1 MRAAL
6 LGLGLGVAR
15 ALGQDYCP
23 GSDDAT
29 AQAPAYLPFR
39 TGTAWPDLAT
49 LVRSRN
55 ASRGYVELAGALRCY
70 DLYDFGVLTRFD
82 QALLAGDVVVD
93 CLGPVVPDGIGER
106 PDLAR
111 ATFAASRTRFRP
123 AFSPRRYAE
132 ERDASKAVA
141 GRSFRVGV
149 SLTYVRDGNF
159 EMFYAVDVSRWWYV
173 LQMLSAGWAPEGPV
187 AIVLSGRDGGS
198 GAAPHAYVRE
208 AMELLIGTLPFDA
221 EIVTLDE
228 PLFFEELWVPGFAA
242 MNLADCAIE
251 DRYVASGPQ
260 LSDVLSTLRAAARAR
275 PLGPAH
281 GHSRSQL
288 ECAAGSQGKIF
299 VTRLDGVQHG
309 LDGVERHLSQ
319 EQQLIADLMDSG
331 FGVVSAADYDTVEK
345 AALFGRTDVMIVEAG
360 AGVTN
365 AMFLAPNATVVVL
378 CSPDY
383 EGVRFGTRWCD
394 WYNSDAFS
402 ICVLSVSLTPQA
414 STTSIA
420 GSASGRGHSWLISTS
435 RWSRCPGSLAGY
447 TPARTRATRSST
459 TARRCARSCTL
470 RRRQTTAMRRAAAG
484 GPAQQPAPLSHP
496 RAQAARAARL
506 RSGPVWCC
514 LGLESRRGSC
524 SREESGPPRPSERSS
539 S

>member
-23 GSDDAT
+23 DSDDAT

-208 AMELLIGTLPFDA
+208 AMELLEGVHRPAGRARPRIGAGAACARSAERLEARTRSPCCTPSSRVTKILPC
-221 EIVTLDE
+221 E
-228 PLFFEELWVPGFAA
+228 PAA
-242 MNLADCAIE
+242 HSSWLRECPCAGP
-251 DRYVASGPQ
+251 SGRARAAVR
-260 LSDVLSTLRAAARAR
+260 SVLSTSLSCG
-275 PLGPAH
+275 PLA
-281 GHSRSQL
+281 
-288 ECAAGSQGKIF
+288 
-299 VTRLDGVQHG
+299 TY
-309 LDGVERHLSQ
+309 LS
-319 EQQLIADLMDSG
+319 
-331 FGVVSAADYDTVEK
+331 
-345 AALFGRTDVMIVEAG
+345 
-360 AGVTN
+360 
-365 AMFLAPNATVVVL
+365 
-378 CSPDY
+378 
-383 EGVRFGTRWCD
+383 
-394 WYNSDAFS
+394 
-402 ICVLSVSLTPQA
+402 
-414 STTSIA
+414 SIA
-420 GSASGRGHSWLISTS
+420 QSARFI
-435 RWSRCPGSLAGY
+435 
-447 TPARTRATRSST
+447 
-459 TARRCARSCTL
+459 
-470 RRRQTTAMRRAAAG
+470 AA
-484 GPAQQPAPLSHP
+484 
-496 RAQAARAARL
+496 
-506 RSGPVWCC
+506 
-514 LGLESRRGSC
+514 
-524 SREESGPPRPSERSS
+524 
-539 S
+539 